1 MVREGAFK
9 SRLSSQDSIS
19 FERKLSTRTANVHLT
34 EIIAPAHEIQE
45 LGRGTTPLLSRYCD
59 KNFHT
64 QPCWAEI
71 ERIAGQL
78 KRPEQAKTAELEHI
92 YGT

>member
-1 MVREGAFK
+1 MNGETGGVQITSELSRFDFFRTEAFNVY
-9 SRLSSQDSIS
+9 SERAPYGNHCSS
-19 FERKLSTRTANVHLT
+19 A
-34 EIIAPAHEIQE
+34 
-45 LGRGTTPLLSRYCD
+45 PLLSRYCD